1 MYNQDPVDYI
11 LAQVKENVK
20 YLQSKG
26 RVSESAAN
34 QINDLLAQ
42 PAAAA
47 ATRAAPVSMAAPVR
61 APTFSP
67 PPSAPPFRA
76 PPPPQVQPQV
86 QHVRALF
93 DYNVSSLLPRAL
105 YFVAFRNV
113 QGLTYDRRVLDS
125 RNDFS

>member
-1 MYNQDPVDYI
+1 MYDQDPVDYI

-47 ATRAAPVSMAAPVR
+47 AATRAAPVSMAAPVR

-67 PPSAPPFRA
+67 PPAASPFRA

-93 DYNVSSLLPRAL
+93 DYNVSAKG
-105 YFVAFRNV
+105 FVFR
-113 QGLTYDRRVLDS
+113 GISKCPGTDL
-125 RNDFS
+125 

>member
-1 MYNQDPVDYI
+1 MYDQDPVDYI

-42 PAAAA
+42 QPAA
-47 ATRAAPVSMAAPVR
+47 ATRAAPAPMAAPVR

-86 QHVRALF
+86 QHVRALY
-93 DYNVSSLLPRAL
+93 DYNVSAQSFAKG
-105 YFVAFRNV
+105 FVFRGILRCPGTN
-113 QGLTYDRRVLDS
+113 L
-125 RNDFS
+125 